1 MTDETMTLETF
12 EACISAYGADPDAW
26 PQAERAALQQFAA
39 DNPQA
44 AALLARERALDG
56 LLAAR
61 LPQPPETLQAAVLAG
76 MHAAMDA
83 APDAHQADTNRGDS
97 VALPAAA
104 PTRTAVALA
113 LTAMAACFIGG
124 FVMAPVIFDTMTA
137 GSDLLAS
144 LDIIS
149 DTFLPSE
156 PL

>member
-1 MTDETMTLETF
+1 MTLETF
-12 EACISAYGADPDAW
+12 EACISAYGADPYAW
-26 PQAERAALQQFAA
+26 PEAERAALQQFAA

-76 MHAAMDA
+76 MHNAMDA
-83 APDAHQADTNRGDS
+83 APDMERADTNRGDI

-104 PTRTAVALA
+104 PTRTTVALA

-137 GSDLLAS
+137 GNDLLAS

>member
-83 APDAHQADTNRGDS
+83 APDAHRGRHESGRQCRPAGWRADPHRRRFGLDRHGRLLHRRLRHGADDFRHYDS
-97 VALPAAA
+97 GQRPA
-104 PTRTAVALA
+104 RLA
-113 LTAMAACFIGG
+113 GHHLRHF
-124 FVMAPVIFDTMTA
+124 P
-137 GSDLLAS
+137 
-144 LDIIS
+144 
-149 DTFLPSE
+149 

>member
-1 MTDETMTLETF
+1 MTLKTF

-26 PQAERAALQQFAA
+26 PQVERAALQQFAA

-44 AALLARERALDG
+44 AALLARERALDE

-61 LPQPPETLQAAVLAG
+61 LPQPPETLQAAVLAD

-83 APDAHQADTNRGDS
+83 APDTHRGDTNRGDTNRGDS